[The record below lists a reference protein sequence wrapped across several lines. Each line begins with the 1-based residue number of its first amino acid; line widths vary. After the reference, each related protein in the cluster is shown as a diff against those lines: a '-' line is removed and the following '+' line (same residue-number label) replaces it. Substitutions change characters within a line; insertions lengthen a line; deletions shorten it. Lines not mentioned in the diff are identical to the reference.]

1 MSFLKEL
8 VNRFWNYLLA
18 FFCAIVI
25 YILSTSESIQLP
37 AESIISPDK
46 VGHFIA
52 YSVLSFLIF
61 VGLSKEGSIS
71 KFKILFVILL
81 CTLYGVF
88 LEFLQ
93 YTFFPNRFFDLWD
106 AAANFIGSVIGFLT
120 FRQLFQNLNN

>member
-8 VNRFWNYLLA
+8 VNRFWNYLPA
-18 FFCAIVI
+18 FFCATVI
-25 YILSTSESIQLP
+25 YILSTSGSIQLP
-37 AESIISPDK
+37 ESINSPDK
-46 VGHFIA
+46 IGHLIA

-71 KFKILFVILL
+71 KFKILFIILL

-88 LEFLQ
+88 LEFVQ
-93 YTFFPNRFFDLWD
+93 YTFYPNRFFDLWD

-120 FRQLFQNLNN
+120 FRQLFQNLND